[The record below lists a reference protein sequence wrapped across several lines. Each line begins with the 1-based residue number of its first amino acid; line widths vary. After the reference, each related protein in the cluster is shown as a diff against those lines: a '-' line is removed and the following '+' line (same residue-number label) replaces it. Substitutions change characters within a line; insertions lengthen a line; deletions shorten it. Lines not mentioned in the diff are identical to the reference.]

1 MPLTHFDAEGKARM
15 VDVTEK
21 KETVREA
28 TATGKIKVSRDV
40 YDAIE
45 AGTVGKGDVLSV
57 ATTAGIMGV
66 KRTSDL
72 IPMCHILPI
81 TNCKIRFEKDPKNLE
96 ITCFC
101 TVKVTGKTGV
111 EMEALTGVSVA
122 LLTIYGRQR
131 RRGKMKAA
139 VVTLSDKGF
148 RNEREDK
155 SGELV
160 QMMLKEAGYEVA
172 EYRLLPDEQT
182 QIETVLK
189 ELSDEKEMDLI
200 LTTGGTGVS
209 QRDCTP
215 EATMNVATRNAPGI
229 AEAMRYASL
238 AITPRAMLSRGVS
251 VIRNQT
257 LIINLPGSPKAVKE
271 NLEYI
276 LPTLSHGLEILK
288 GVTGEC
294 GISLKET

>member
-66 KRTSDL
+66 KRTADL

-122 LLTIYGRQR
+122 LLTIYD
-131 RRGKMKAA
+131 MCKA
-139 VVTLSDKGF
+139 LDKF
-148 RNEREDK
+148 MEIQDIYLCK
-155 SGELV
+155 
-160 QMMLKEAGYEVA
+160 K
-172 EYRLLPDEQT
+172 
-182 QIETVLK
+182 
-189 ELSDEKEMDLI
+189 
-200 LTTGGTGVS
+200 TGGKRFFKMAPIHHHFELCGWSETRV
-209 QRDCTP
+209 
-215 EATMNVATRNAPGI
+215 VAVFSIITAILCMIGL
-229 AEAMRYASL
+229 L
-238 AITPRAMLSRGVS
+238 AL
-251 VIRNQT
+251 
-257 LIINLPGSPKAVKE
+257 
-271 NLEYI
+271 
-276 LPTLSHGLEILK
+276 
-288 GVTGEC
+288 
-294 GISLKET
+294 